1 MGQLLLFGHAGIT
14 AVSHVEINQIG
25 DDSRLVAIFGRDAAG
40 RQLKCTVLCSDMAS
54 CAALKRLVDEATSK
68 L

>member
-1 MGQLLLFGHAGIT
+1 M
-14 AVSHVEINQIG
+14 EIREIG
-25 DDSRLVAIFGRDAAG
+25 DDSRLVSVFGRDPSG
-40 RQLKCTVLCSDMAS
+40 KQLKCTVLCSDMAS